1 MIKIRPW
8 LQGVGL
14 AMLYLLPLIAIFLAP
29 DQNDLYHQIFPVIS
43 LTRGALLDLVFLGFL
58 LGVALAWLNTVTSP
72 VLRRWLWI
80 PILFATAWCGERG
93 IAEFL
98 RNIEAGVRLP
108 GWSAHLPWV
117 VLALAL
123 VLLLFARRYYDI
135 AIATTEVLL
144 ISAGITTALLILPR
158 LVIASFN
165 HAPPEQASFTH
176 SVRQP
181 WHSGEPRVIWVLFD
195 ELSYNQVF
203 DHRQPSIELPAF
215 TAFQQTSI
223 SFSQLVPVGNMTDLV
238 VPSLLLG
245 QPIYAIKSN
254 LSGELLWRSSP
265 QMGWRRFDPE
275 ATVFA
280 AARRQGLGTGVDGWY
295 NPYCRLLATI
305 LDRCYWN
312 FEDFSGGSRFG
323 RLSSERSTLQNARD
337 ALPIVPLIEK
347 VFEHGNAN
355 QGHTSQSHR
364 IDHDRVLKQAKPLIE
379 DENIRFAFIHL
390 AVPHP
395 PGIYP
400 DPLEG
405 GREDYLGNLILADQI
420 LAEIRSTIEK
430 TSSAADTILIV
441 SSDHSWR
448 IPFWRSSPGW
458 TRAEERA
465 TNGGF
470 FDKRPVLMVHFPQQT
485 KAEQIDRPESA
496 MIVHSLLLD
505 LFQGRVRTPKEWFAK
520 FRPSIGGGQQE
531 EISEKK

>member
-1 MIKIRPW
+1 MIKIQPW

-29 DQNDLYHQIFPVIS
+29 DQISLYHQIFPITS

-58 LGVALAWLNTVTSP
+58 LGAALAWLNTLTSP
-72 VLRRWLWI
+72 GLRRWLWI
-80 PILFATAWCGERG
+80 PVLFATAWCGERG

-98 RNIEAGVRLP
+98 RNVETGVRLP
-108 GWSAHLPWV
+108 DWSAHLPLV
-117 VLALAL
+117 VLALGPM
-123 VLLLFARRYYDI
+123 LLLFARRYYDI
-135 AIATTEVLL
+135 VIATTEVLL
-144 ISAGITTALLILPR
+144 ISAGITTCLVILPR

-165 HAPPEQASFTH
+165 HAPAEEASFTH
-176 SVRQP
+176 PVRQLR
-181 WHSGEPRVIWVLFD
+181 HAGEPRVLWALFD
-195 ELSYNQVF
+195 ELSYNQLF
-203 DHRQPSIELPAF
+203 DHRQPGIELPAF
-215 TAFQQTSI
+215 TALKQTSV
-223 SFSQLVPVGNMTDLV
+223 SFSQLLPVGNMTDVV

-245 QPIYAIKSN
+245 RPISATKSN
-254 LSGELLWRSSP
+254 LSGELFWQSSP

-295 NPYCRLLATI
+295 NPYCRLFATI

-337 ALPIVPLIEK
+337 ALPFVPLIENA
-347 VFEHGNAN
+347 FEHESAN

-364 IDHDRVLKQAKPLIE
+364 TDYERVLKQVKPLIE

-405 GREDYLGNLILADQI
+405 GREDYLGNLILADQT
-420 LAEIRSTIEK
+420 LAEIRSAIEK
-430 TSSAADTILIV
+430 TTSAADTILIV

-448 IPFWRSSPGW
+448 IPFWRNSPGW

-485 KAEQIDRPESA
+485 QAVQIDRPESA

-505 LFQGRVRTPKEWFAK
+505 LIRGKVRTPQEWIDML
-520 FRPSIGGGQQE
+520 PSAGGDRQP